1 MSLDPYVVVSDE
13 PCADC
18 VGSMLVALCGRTDDG
33 SDGPCVLRGDHFG
46 PCYGESDVA
55 SDWSPAAACR
65 RCCVCPCGS
74 TSDGTSC
81 RFCAVTMKPGYEP
94 PTFDPTTHRS

>member
-46 PCYGESDVA
+46 PCYGEPVLRLPVRVDQRRDLMSLLCRHHEARLRTADVRP
-55 SDWSPAAACR
+55 DHPPAR
-65 RCCVCPCGS
+65 RP
-74 TSDGTSC
+74 
-81 RFCAVTMKPGYEP
+81 
-94 PTFDPTTHRS
+94 